1 MNVDT
6 AKRVMALQR
15 QIKAVRQ
22 FAKSG
27 DLTPVEVDVLVKEKQ
42 AEIDAIRAQTSL
54 SFKTDGGTQ
63 SGKK

>member
-22 FAKSG
+22 AARGG
-27 DLTPVEVDVLVKEKQ
+27 DLTPEEVDVLVKEKQ
-42 AEIDAIRAQTSL
+42 AEINAIRAQTSL
-54 SFKTDGGTQ
+54 PLKTDGATQ

>member
-1 MNVDT
+1 
-6 AKRVMALQR
+6 MALQR

-22 FAKSG
+22 AGKSG

-42 AEIDAIRAQTSL
+42 ADIDAIRAQASL